1 MGVAD
6 TLQPK
11 QIKDVRDFIAVA
23 RRKDA
28 RRILR
33 LICLLIVQRSRLRRE
48 PLEKPSSRCDAAR
61 YDLFCVMM
69 LQYLYTL
76 IVKEQ
81 AKADKLRKTLPPGRL
96 FVRPFMTQVSL
107 LSTLITKGRLHYF
120 EIQSSA
126 LFVCQTIFFL
136 NRFFSFTWGVSVV
149 SEVLLEHIYTY
160 LRENDISYSYVGIN
174 KLT

>member
-1 MGVAD
+1 MKLNKREMGVAD

-61 YDLFCVMM
+61 YGLLRVVM

-81 AKADKLRKTLPPGRL
+81 AKADKLRKTLPPGRS
-96 FVRPFMTQVSL
+96 FVRPFMAQASL
-107 LSTLITKGRLHYF
+107 LSTLITKGSLRYF

-126 LFVCQTIFFL
+126 LFVCLTISFL
-136 NRFFSFTWGVSVV
+136 IRIFCSIWVVWVGCEVQLGGPCV
-149 SEVLLEHIYTY
+149 SE
-160 LRENDISYSYVGIN
+160 
-174 KLT
+174 